1 MAFCFQDNFVFIIN
15 ELKRRAAGDATQ
27 KQLRLVFGNQLLS
40 TKPEHQS
47 GAGAGDGGWSGHG
60 HNITNDPRTIY
71 NFTTNTDPDR
81 RAAHQPDT
89 GLDIRS
95 TQTGARSH

>member
-1 MAFCFQDNFVFIIN
+1 MFIIN

-81 RAAHQPDT
+81 RAAHQPDI